1 MNEKNFLELVVNL
14 TLIIIVIINTI
25 VFIMVLQKYVFL
37 RKFAE
42 NFEKEMKDLTKAI
55 ERNEEKLLKIRKLL
69 DNNWK
74 D

>member
-25 VFIMVLQKYVFL
+25 VFIKVLQKYVFL
-37 RKFAE
+37 RKFSE
-42 NFEKEMKDLTKAI
+42 NFEKEMKDFTKAL

>member
-42 NFEKEMKDLTKAI
+42 NFEKEMKDFTKAI

>member
-25 VFIMVLQKYVFL
+25 VFIKVLQKYVFL
-37 RKFAE
+37 RKFPE

-55 ERNEEKLLKIRKLL
+55 KRNEDKLFKIRKILGIKEEL
-69 DNNWK
+69 
-74 D
+74 

>member
-1 MNEKNFLELVVNL
+1 MF
-14 TLIIIVIINTI
+14 
-25 VFIMVLQKYVFL
+25 FL
-37 RKFAE
+37 RKFSE

-55 ERNEEKLLKIRKLL
+55 KRNEEKLLKIRKLL

>member
-25 VFIMVLQKYVFL
+25 VFIKVLQKYVFL
-37 RKFAE
+37 RK
-42 NFEKEMKDLTKAI
+42 
-55 ERNEEKLLKIRKLL
+55 LL